1 MPQIFS
7 KKANKLPVLTLGGL
21 SGGGVLAIAIV
32 WYYFSPSFT
41 DVGYQPVQP
50 VPYSHEQHVGQF
62 GMDCRYCH
70 SYVEE
75 SAHSNVPSTQTCMN
89 CHTQIR
95 PESLKLLAVRE
106 SWSTGVPVQWLKVH
120 HLPDYAVFNHSV
132 HVKIGVGC
140 ETCHGRV
147 DQMPEVVQSQP
158 LSMGW
163 CLTCHRAPEEYLRP
177 PDEVTTMGFQPAPDQ
192 IEQNLQRIEDE
203 GIYPPTDCSGCHY

>member
-7 KKANKLPVLTLGGL
+7 KKANRLPVLTLGGL
-21 SGGGVLAIAIV
+21 SGGGILAIAVV

-41 DVGYQPVQP
+41 DVGYQPIQP

-62 GMDCRYCH
+62 GLDCRYCH

-89 CHTQIR
+89 CHTSIR
-95 PESLKLLAVRE
+95 TESLKLLPVRE
-106 SWSTGVPVQWLKVH
+106 SWATDVPVQWMKVH
-120 HLPDYAVFNHSV
+120 HLPDYAQFNHSV
-132 HVKIGVGC
+132 HVNVGVGC
-140 ETCHGRV
+140 ETCHGRI
-147 DQMPEVVQSQP
+147 DQMPEVVQSEP

-163 CLTCHRAPEEYLRP
+163 CLTCHRNPEDYLRP
-177 PDEVTTMGFQPAPDQ
+177 PDKVTTMGFQPAPDQ
-192 IEQNLQRIEDE
+192 IQQNLQRIELE

>member
-21 SGGGVLAIAIV
+21 SGGGVIAIAVI

-50 VPYSHEQHVGQF
+50 VPYSHELHVGQL
-62 GMDCRYCH
+62 GLDCRYCH

-75 SAHSNVPSTQTCMN
+75 SPHSNVPSTQTCMN
-89 CHTQIR
+89 CHTQVR
-95 PESLKLLAVRE
+95 TESLKLLPVRE
-106 SWSTGVPVQWLKVH
+106 SWATDIPIEWLKVH
-120 HLPDYAVFNHSV
+120 HLPDYASFDHSV
-132 HVKIGVGC
+132 HVNVGVGC

-163 CLTCHRAPEEYLRP
+163 CLTCHRAPEEYLRS
-177 PDEVTTMGFQPAPDQ
+177 PDEVTTMGFEPPADQ
-192 IEQNLQRIEDE
+192 REQNLQRIEKE

>member
-1 MPQIFS
+1 M
-7 KKANKLPVLTLGGL
+7 LTLGGL
-21 SGGGVLAIAIV
+21 TGGGILTIAIV

-62 GMDCRYCH
+62 GLDCRYCH

-95 PESLKLLAVRE
+95 TESLKLLPVRE
-106 SWSTGVPVQWLKVH
+106 SWATDQPVPWLKVH
-120 HLPDYAVFNHSV
+120 HLPDYAQFNHSV
-132 HVKIGVGC
+132 HINVGVGC

-147 DQMPEVVQSQP
+147 DQMPEVVQREP

-163 CLTCHRAPEEYLRP
+163 CLECHRSPEEFLRP
-177 PDEVTTMGFQPAPDQ
+177 PDRVTAMGFVPAVDQ
-192 IEQNLQRIEDE
+192 IEQNLQRIEAE